1 MSSSNQNLVD
11 LHRCLLETNG
21 AYDALYQR
29 VQDTELGDAISVI
42 LSRREENIQ
51 ELENFLASEGEEIA
65 SPEAPQPTD
74 VSTPGEVVANENKI
88 LDAYDRAIRPISGE
102 HEKFGFLVDQYDW
115 LKEVVDRLEA
125 TIVEL
130 PGTYEQ

>member
-11 LHRCLLETNG
+11 LYHCLLETNG

-51 ELENFLASEGEEIA
+51 ELENFLVGEGGEIA
-65 SPEAPQPTD
+65 SPDATQPPD
-74 VSTPGEVVANENKI
+74 VSTPAEFTANENRI
-88 LDAYDRAIRPISGE
+88 LDAYDEAILPITGE
-102 HEKFGFLVDQYDW
+102 HEKFGFLVDQYEW
-115 LKEVVDRLEA
+115 LKDVVGRLEP
-125 TIVEL
+125 TIAEL
-130 PGTYEQ
+130 PGT